1 MFKKL
6 FSKANFEEKSNLYT
20 TLDFLL
26 ASLSRLVELT
36 ALLLL
41 ASGLADKLAN
51 VYVRPFSE
59 KPLELLLLAPMI
71 IFFTLVVSV
80 CPAIRSRLRTEC
92 GLDTRSLKSKL
103 TIVLPYWIF
112 GFFYLWLVSW
122 LLLQNMNN
130 GQLIIW
136 TFTLA
141 TSLWAL
147 IILEAVTKHLEVK
160 AKLREMTGEE
170 FPEGLHGF
178 FEKWQKNEG
187 GKLMVCQNFGPGL
200 TMPTYQGQNL
210 IVTEKALA
218 AFQPES
224 LKAGLIMAMVA
235 QMLKLKRNYLI
246 LRLVAITMAV
256 PASMMLLYS
265 LGFMMGYP
273 VVVRVSNVA
282 LVWLGCWL
290 SFHVSNLVMN
300 FISRI
305 LIHRLNL
312 ATIAIMGQI
321 MPLIKAIETMSQYNL
336 LPKKLPWW
344 KVFGSSYPGPKD
356 QIRSIMNGLG
366 DHSAKAAKKVPA
378 QPKDLAQAKV
388 KTEEIFAEPQ
398 KADSNGQ
405 GPFKDKIRYKVSDD
419 SEDNNFDNFDN
430 PEEKDRSED

>member
-6 FSKANFEEKSNLYT
+6 FSKANNEEKSILYSS
-20 TLDFLL
+20 LDFLL

-71 IFFTLVVSV
+71 VFITLAASI
-80 CPAIRSRLRTEC
+80 CPAIRARLRTES
-92 GLDTRSLKSKL
+92 GLDTRSLKAKL
-103 TIVLPYWIF
+103 AIVLPYWIF

-147 IILEAVTKHLEVK
+147 IVLEAVTKHLEIK
-160 AKLREMTGEE
+160 AKLREMTAEE

-200 TMPTYQGQNL
+200 TMPTYQGKNL

-224 LKAGLIMAMVA
+224 LKAGLIMAMVS
-235 QMLKLKRNYLI
+235 QMLKLKRNYII

-265 LGFMMGYP
+265 LGYMMGYP
-273 VVVRVSNVA
+273 LVVRVSNVA

-336 LPKKLPWW
+336 LPKKAPWW
-344 KVFGSSYPGPKD
+344 KVFGSPYPGPKD
-356 QIRSIMNGLG
+356 QIRAIMNGLG
-366 DHSAKAAKKVPA
+366 DPAVKGAKKAAAKP
-378 QPKDLAQAKV
+378 QDLDQAQAQG
-388 KTEEIFAEPQ
+388 EEIFSEPQ
-398 KADSNGQ
+398 KPDSNGQ
-405 GPFKDKIRYKVSDD
+405 GAAKEKVRYKVSDD
-419 SEDNNFDNFDN
+419 SEENNYETFDN
-430 PEEKDRSED
+430 PEDQDRSDD